1 MTSSTVP
8 LTQGTAW
15 NALRE
20 HYEAIKVVHMRD
32 LFAKDPGRGARL
44 VCDAQ
49 GIFLDYSKNRL
60 TDDTM
65 RLLLDL
71 ANAAGLRAGID
82 AMFRSDK
89 LNVTENRAV
98 LYVALRAPA
107 DATIKGGIRLQSLKH
122 SWRKACQAVGVGQMV
137 MDARKSRKVWLS
149 HRKRRA
155 NAHFREETRGS
166 SRRCIVRA

>member
-1 MTSSTVP
+1 
-8 LTQGTAW
+8 
-15 NALRE
+15 
-20 HYEAIKVVHMRD
+20 
-32 LFAKDPGRGARL
+32 
-44 VCDAQ
+44 
-49 GIFLDYSKNRL
+49 
-60 TDDTM
+60 M

-98 LYVALRAPA
+98 LYVTLRAPA
-107 DATIKGGIRLQSLKH
+107 GATIRWDSAIELK

-137 MDARKSRKVWLS
+137 MDARKIRKVWLS

-166 SRRCIVRA
+166 SRRCIVRV

>member
-1 MTSSTVP
+1 MTSGAGP

-20 HYEAIKVVHMRD
+20 HYEAIKTVHMRD

-49 GIFLDYSKNRL
+49 GIYLDYSKNRL

-71 ANAAGLRAGID
+71 ANAAGLRVGYRRDVSRRQAQCDGES
-82 AMFRSDK
+82 RS
-89 LNVTENRAV
+89 
-98 LYVALRAPA
+98 PP
-107 DATIKGGIRLQSLKH
+107 
-122 SWRKACQAVGVGQMV
+122 
-137 MDARKSRKVWLS
+137 
-149 HRKRRA
+149 RRA
-155 NAHFREETRGS
+155 ARA
-166 SRRCIVRA
+166 RRRYH